1 MTIRNYTGHPVY
13 VFYEEGDVVRII
25 FHSDGEARARQ
36 TDVPVDEIL
45 GISVVKTEFGEVVGL
60 PEPRRDVYL
69 IVSFITARA
78 ALAHGRTTADLSPSV
93 MVRTGSS
100 GAALLHASDS
110 LGGARTEPAVTRE
123 KRIE

>member
-13 VFYEEGDVVRII
+13 VFYEEGDTVRII

-45 GISVVKTEFGEVVGL
+45 EIPVVKTEFGEVVGL
-60 PEPRRDVYL
+60 PEPRTGVHL

-78 ALAHGRTTADLSPSV
+78 ALAHGRTTAGSFRVSLSV

-100 GAALLHASDS
+100 GAALSRASDLS
-110 LGGARTEPAVTRE
+110 APLLNRQ
-123 KRIE
+123 

>member
-45 GISVVKTEFGEVVGL
+45 GIRSEERRVGK
-60 PEPRRDVYL
+60 ECRSRW
-69 IVSFITARA
+69 
-78 ALAHGRTTADLSPSV
+78 SPY
-93 MVRTGSS
+93 
-100 GAALLHASDS
+100 H
-110 LGGARTEPAVTRE
+110 
-123 KRIE
+123 